1 MILFPMTKANVGL
14 SITRDSLCLA
24 TVKRG
29 LGGIRCRHIA
39 EQQLPPDMLRLS
51 PTKLNISNQPEFSDC
66 LRTLL
71 KGVKQP
77 QPVALSL
84 PDLCGR
90 TAILTFSNFP
100 SKKTEQD
107 SIVQWRFQQDM
118 NLPTDKARFSY
129 CVFPPPPKQPGPTHV
144 LATAIQ
150 RDIIEQ
156 YEQVCLECGLLP
168 HSAGLAGLDVFDFY
182 RSQVLEFSRGSQSR
196 SHDLSQECLF
206 LYLADWGFSFIAF
219 RQGYPVFA
227 RVKALPIPR
236 PQSGDS
242 VESHASSRLT
252 IMDTVDVR
260 SASQYVQDQYLPTN
274 VTNVANELVAT
285 LQYYFETLQPPRVE
299 AESIPLYF
307 AEGLRQAK
315 TLLPEETRI
324 QEMLKSSLS
333 HPPNLTMATFTDNL
347 SPKIKKVMLNSTPQ
361 MASMSAVASVMVLS

>member
-24 TVKRG
+24 TMKRG

-51 PTKLNISNQPEFSDC
+51 PTKLNISNQPEFSDY

-100 SKKTEQD
+100 SKKSEQD

-118 NLPTDKARFSY
+118 NLSTDKARFSY
-129 CVFPPPPKQPGPTHV
+129 CIFPPSSKQPGPTHV

-168 HSAGLAGLDVFDFY
+168 HSVGLAGLDVFEFY
-182 RSQVLEFSRGSQSR
+182 RSQVLEFSRGSQPQI
-196 SHDLSQECLF
+196 HDVSQECLF
-206 LYLADWGFSFIAF
+206 LYLADWGFSFMAF

-227 RVKALPIPR
+227 RIKALPIPR
-236 PQSGDS
+236 PQREDS
-242 VESHASSRLT
+242 EESDESQRNTLEG
-252 IMDTVDVR
+252 R
-260 SASQYVQDQYLPTN
+260 SASPFGQDRYSSTDS
-274 VTNVANELVAT
+274 TNVANELVAT

-299 AESIPLYF
+299 AASIPLYF
-307 AEGLRQAK
+307 AEGLRQGK
-315 TLLPEETRI
+315 TLFPEETRI
-324 QEMLKSSLS
+324 QEMLRSSLS
-333 HPPNLTMATFTDNL
+333 HPPNLTMTTFTDKL
-347 SPKIKKVMLNSTPQ
+347 SPKIKKVMLDSVPQ